1 MDVRNGKVEEDKSGG
16 KIYFTSC
23 EVAVSAA
30 QCGNNLVMVLA

>member
-23 EVAVSAA
+23 EVSAA